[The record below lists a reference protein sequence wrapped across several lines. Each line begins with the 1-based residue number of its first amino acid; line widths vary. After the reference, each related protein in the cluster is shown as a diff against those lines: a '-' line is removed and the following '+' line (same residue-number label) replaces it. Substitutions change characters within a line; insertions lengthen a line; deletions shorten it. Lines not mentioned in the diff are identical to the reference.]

1 METTW
6 WRKRIIYLFE
16 RHLLKGR
23 CVPLVFRLSQRN
35 NLRQS
40 STVGD
45 RKKIL
50 VLRVLWEVM
59 RQGDFFLFLSDD
71 GGGGGGDYAKELCKG
86 RFDSLWGFRH
96 FLCSTFIS
104 LLNDFVGIKGNTKY
118 TGKLD
123 RIVPLHMYSICFTVG
138 KTFSKKE
145 TFGAFPLQVQGYG
158 DLHDSLEGAM
168 AQVEIE
174 PVGPEG
180 SQKSGQ
186 EVGYIGCNL

>member
-1 METTW
+1 M
-6 WRKRIIYLFE
+6 
-16 RHLLKGR
+16 
-23 CVPLVFRLSQRN
+23 PLVFRLSQRN

-59 RQGDFFLFLSDD
+59 CPGDFFLFLSED
-71 GGGGGGDYAKELCKG
+71 GGGGGDYAKELCKG

-123 RIVPLHMYSICFTVG
+123 RIVSLHVCSICFTVG

>member
-59 RQGDFFLFLSDD
+59 RPGDFFLFLSED
-71 GGGGGGDYAKELCKG
+71 GGGAGDYAKELCKG

-123 RIVPLHMYSICFTVG
+123 RIVSLHVCSICFTVG

>member
-1 METTW
+1 
-6 WRKRIIYLFE
+6 
-16 RHLLKGR
+16 
-23 CVPLVFRLSQRN
+23 
-35 NLRQS
+35 
-40 STVGD
+40 
-45 RKKIL
+45 
-50 VLRVLWEVM
+50 M
-59 RQGDFFLFLSDD
+59 RPGDFFSFSFR
-71 GGGGGGDYAKELCKG
+71 GWRGGGGDYAKELCKG

-123 RIVPLHMYSICFTVG
+123 RIVPLHVCSICFTVG

>member
-1 METTW
+1 M
-6 WRKRIIYLFE
+6 
-16 RHLLKGR
+16 
-23 CVPLVFRLSQRN
+23 PLVFRLSQRN

-59 RQGDFFLFLSDD
+59 RPGDFFLFLSED
-71 GGGGGGDYAKELCKG
+71 GVGGGDYAKELCKG

-123 RIVPLHMYSICFTVG
+123 RIVSLHVCSICFTVG

>member
-1 METTW
+1 M
-6 WRKRIIYLFE
+6 
-16 RHLLKGR
+16 
-23 CVPLVFRLSQRN
+23 PLVFRLSQRN

-59 RQGDFFLFLSDD
+59 RPGDFFLFLSED
-71 GGGGGGDYAKELCKG
+71 GGGGGDYAKELCKG

-123 RIVPLHMYSICFTVG
+123 RIVPLHMCSICFTVG

>member
-23 CVPLVFRLSQRN
+23 CVALVFRLSQRN

-59 RQGDFFLFLSDD
+59 RPGDFFLFLSED
-71 GGGGGGDYAKELCKG
+71 GGGGGDYAKELCKG

-123 RIVPLHMYSICFTVG
+123 RIVSLHVCSICFTVG

>member
-1 METTW
+1 M
-6 WRKRIIYLFE
+6 
-16 RHLLKGR
+16 
-23 CVPLVFRLSQRN
+23 PLVFRLSQRN

-59 RQGDFFLFLSDD
+59 RPGDFFLFLSED
-71 GGGGGGDYAKELCKG
+71 GGGEGDYAKELCKG

-123 RIVPLHMYSICFTVG
+123 RIVSLHVCSICFTVG

>member
-1 METTW
+1 METAW
-6 WRKRIIYLFE
+6 WRKRSIYLFE
-16 RHLLKGR
+16 RHLHKGH
-23 CVPLVFRLSQRN
+23 CVSLVFRLSQRN

-45 RKKIL
+45 RKKSWF
-50 VLRVLWEVM
+50 RVYSGKWCAREI
-59 RQGDFFLFLSDD
+59 FFFFFRRME
-71 GGGGGGDYAKELCKG
+71 GGGGDYAKELCKG

-123 RIVPLHMYSICFTVG
+123 RIVSLHMCSICFTVG

>member
-16 RHLLKGR
+16 RQLLKGR
-23 CVPLVFRLSQRN
+23 CVALVFRLSQRN

-59 RQGDFFLFLSDD
+59 RPGDFFLFLSEDE
-71 GGGGGGDYAKELCKG
+71 GGGGDYAKELCKG

-123 RIVPLHMYSICFTVG
+123 RIVSLHVCSICFTVG

>member
-1 METTW
+1 
-6 WRKRIIYLFE
+6 
-16 RHLLKGR
+16 
-23 CVPLVFRLSQRN
+23 
-35 NLRQS
+35 
-40 STVGD
+40 
-45 RKKIL
+45 
-50 VLRVLWEVM
+50 M
-59 RQGDFFLFLSDD
+59 RPGDFFSFSF
-71 GGGGGGDYAKELCKG
+71 GGWRGGGGDYAKELCKG

-123 RIVPLHMYSICFTVG
+123 RIVSLHMCSICFTVG

>member
-16 RHLLKGR
+16 RQLLKGR
-23 CVPLVFRLSQRN
+23 CVALVFRLSQRN

-59 RQGDFFLFLSDD
+59 RPGDFFLFLSED
-71 GGGGGGDYAKELCKG
+71 GGGGGDYAKELCKG

-123 RIVPLHMYSICFTVG
+123 RIVSLHVCSICFTVG